1 VAKPEFT
8 IYHNNRC
15 SKSRE
20 AMCILDEIKV
30 KATIIEYLITPPTEE
45 DIELLL
51 KKLGMKAFDL
61 VRKGETL
68 YKEKF
73 EGKKMTE
80 GQWIKTLAKHP
91 ILIERPIVVRGDKAI
106 IARPPE
112 RLKELLR

>member
-1 VAKPEFT
+1 MPEVT
-8 IYHNNRC
+8 IYHNNKC

-30 KATIIEYLITPPTEE
+30 KAQVIEYLINPPTE
-45 DIELLL
+45 DDIIELLR
-51 KKLGMKAFDL
+51 KLGMKAQDL

-73 EGKKMTE
+73 EGKKLTE
-80 GQWIKTLAKHP
+80 SQWVKILVKHP
-91 ILIERPIVVRGDKAI
+91 ILIERPIAVKGNKAI

-112 RLKELLR
+112 KLKAFLK

>member
-1 VAKPEFT
+1 MKSET
-8 IYHNNRC
+8 ISIYHNNRC

-30 KATIIEYLITPPTEE
+30 KVTIIEYLITPPSEE
-45 DIELLL
+45 DIQLLL
-51 KKLGMKAFDL
+51 KKLGMKASEL

-73 EGKKMTE
+73 EGKKMSE
-80 GQWIKTLAKHP
+80 AQWVKALAKHP
-91 ILIERPIVVRGDKAI
+91 VLIERPIVVRGDKAI

>member
-1 VAKPEFT
+1 MSEVT

-30 KATIIEYLITPPTEE
+30 KAHVIEYLITPPTE
-45 DIELLL
+45 DDIIELLR
-51 KKLGMKAFDL
+51 KLGMKAEDI

-80 GQWIKTLAKHP
+80 SQWVKILAKHP
-91 ILIERPIVVRGDKAI
+91 ILIERPIAVKGNKAI

-112 RLKELLR
+112 KLKAFLK